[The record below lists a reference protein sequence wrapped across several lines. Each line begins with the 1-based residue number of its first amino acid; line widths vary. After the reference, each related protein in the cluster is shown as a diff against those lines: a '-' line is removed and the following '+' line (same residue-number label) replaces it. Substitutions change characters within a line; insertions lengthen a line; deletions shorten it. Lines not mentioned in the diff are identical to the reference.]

1 MNDELKK
8 AVQKSQ
14 ATMQES
20 HVKERNTFKTLLL
33 TNPNYFG
40 NLVSSQFTPVL
51 SISGNTFY
59 EELRCIGY
67 HPQQRR
73 LEGVVYIY
81 QPSGYGTD
89 VCGPGSPEYVRFY
102 LSFDSGATWVD
113 QGVTSFQA
121 FNIPEGRATGSEEP
135 RKGLQQGST
144 DPHARNTVL
153 EQSATAEPTE
163 LVSRL
168 GQRAGGDDITRT
180 TPASRCG

>member
-102 LSFDSGATWVD
+102 LSFDSGATWV
-113 QGVTSFQA
+113 A
-121 FNIPEGRATGSEEP
+121 FRPSTFRRA
-135 RKGLQQGST
+135 RKVESVWSS
-144 DPHARNTVL
+144 PCNWKRR
-153 EQSATAEPTE
+153 TAEGFAA
-163 LVSRL
+163 R
-168 GQRAGGDDITRT
+168 IH
-180 TPASRCG
+180 

>member
-121 FNIPEGRATGSEEP
+121 FNIPEGAEGFA
-135 RKGLQQGST
+135 
-144 DPHARNTVL
+144 AR
-153 EQSATAEPTE
+153 
-163 LVSRL
+163 
-168 GQRAGGDDITRT
+168 IH
-180 TPASRCG
+180 